1 MDLNR
6 IFQGIKK
13 TKWIW
18 ILIFL
23 ITIPVDLFLTFS
35 GGCFSPIL
43 VALATFGIPYF
54 FGIKGV
60 KSHLKAGTVI
70 ILIVGVLFGTLY
82 TYFMYEQSYIFE
94 PKSLS
99 DTYLVDGTVSPYLGN
114 ESESFNYT
122 VKFREA
128 EPTSNF
134 TVYVNI
140 TGLSDEK
147 EQSIPLSKANGYYYN
162 ETNLGKDV
170 YFYYFVL
177 YSHENGTWYETTVGL
192 GPITI
197 PFSELIGLQ
206 ILQGILILFL
216 NSGLIFYLILGFYW
230 WSKKSKEDRKRME
243 EEMLAEAEAKEKEGK
258 DEFEV
263 EEEEEFEEEEGEE
276 TEEEDLE
283 GEEKDKRDEKEIK
296 EKEIKEEV
304 KGEYICTECGATVDA
319 DATKCPKCGE
329 EFEEDEDEEDK

>member
-1 MDLNR
+1 MDLKK
-6 IFQGIKK
+6 IFENIKE
-13 TKWIW
+13 TKLIW
-18 ILIFL
+18 VVIFL
-23 ITIPVDLFLTFS
+23 VTIPVDLFLTFS

-43 VALATFGIPYF
+43 VALATFGVPYF
-54 FGIKGV
+54 LGVKSV

-70 ILIVGVLFGTLY
+70 IIVVGVLFGALY

-99 DTYLVDGTVSPYLGN
+99 DTYLVDGKVSPYLGN

-140 TGLSDEK
+140 TGLSDDK
-147 EQSIPLSKANGYYYN
+147 EQSMPLSKANGYYYT

-177 YSHENGTWYETTVGL
+177 YSHENETWNETEVGL

-243 EEMLAEAEAKEKEGK
+243 EEMLAEAEVKEKKGK
-258 DEFEV
+258 DEFEEGEEEEFV
-263 EEEEEFEEEEGEE
+263 EEEETEEGGLEEEEKEKR
-276 TEEEDLE
+276 
-283 GEEKDKRDEKEIK
+283 EEKEVK
-296 EKEIKEEV
+296 EKEKKEEV
-304 KGEYICTECGATVDA
+304 KGEYVCTECGATVDA
-319 DATKCPKCGE
+319 DATKCPICGE
-329 EFEEDEDEEDK
+329 EFEEDEEDK